1 MPKLSLRYLP
11 VICGC
16 TLLLTAC
23 EQGKQMAQQAASAAA
38 ATVDQSWQQ
47 KAGQVADQ
55 LKSTLAPVGVDA
67 SQVVAKAKDTVSQHV
82 KQALSP
88 QADWQALDGL
98 IGLTVAKAGLLA
110 PASLIMPDLKR
121 LLGADLPVL
130 LDAMAV
136 SQPLK
141 KDQVLYAIGS
151 GVGHERSWL
160 LIDTQQRKLEVGLVR
175 QGKVK
180 VYRSAGEPLFQPT
193 AVKQIAAE

>member
-1 MPKLSLRYLP
+1 MHNLSLGYLP
-11 VICGC
+11 ILCSC

-23 EQGKQMAQQAASAAA
+23 EPSQQVAQHAASAVA
-38 ATVDQSWQQ
+38 ATVDQGWQQ
-47 KAGQVADQ
+47 KAGQMTDQ
-55 LKSTLAPVGVDA
+55 LKTALVPMGVDA
-67 SQVVAKAKDTVSQHV
+67 SQAVAKAKDAVSQHV
-82 KQALSP
+82 KQVLSP

-98 IGLTVAKAGLLA
+98 TGLTVAKAGLLA

-136 SQPLK
+136 SQPLQ

-151 GVGHERSWL
+151 GVGHARSWL
-160 LIDTQQRKLEVGLVR
+160 LVDTRQRRLEVGLVR

-180 VYRSAGEPLFQPT
+180 VYRSVGEPLFQPA
-193 AVKQIAAE
+193 AVKRLAAE